1 MVLLGY
7 ELKSGDAVEPCS
19 ECTGGAW
26 GTFKGWNF
34 GEMNRCFINCYGK
47 GDGYGRGTLSS
58 GRLEK
63 RACGL
68 CEGLAGALPKVKCK
82 S

>member
-1 MVLLGY
+1 MGY

-34 GEMNRCFINCYGK
+34 GEMNSKKEAMVMDEVRSAPA
-47 GDGYGRGTLSS
+47 D
-58 GRLEK
+58 
-63 RACGL
+63 
-68 CEGLAGALPKVKCK
+68 
-82 S
+82 